1 MYVDR
6 FPGFLAERPPPDE
19 VVAVRDEARM
29 ISDGSTRAVAAV
41 TLAEVTPLTAA
52 RSFGGGAG
60 SPAVLESVRHA
71 VDLAHRAGDRAI
83 ESAALD
89 QLTAAHLALDD
100 ISDAVRAVRRRGEVI
115 NKLPMVASTG
125 LEYLDYHH
133 IASDVYL
140 AAGDLVAAGE
150 HADALAR
157 LPFVGDEDH
166 LALSRRL
173 RVGAVAGGFDEVAT
187 GCERFRLGWERA
199 GRPIVPYLG
208 GAAYAVAMVHGIL
221 GDDNRRNTWLG
232 LTVDLGY
239 PAERL
244 AGCVTGWAPTFDAI
258 LALHRNDHDA
268 ALARL
273 SADLDDLDIWRF

>member
-1 MYVDR
+1 
-6 FPGFLAERPPPDE
+6 
-19 VVAVRDEARM
+19 
-29 ISDGSTRAVAAV
+29 
-41 TLAEVTPLTAA
+41 
-52 RSFGGGAG
+52 
-60 SPAVLESVRHA
+60 
-71 VDLAHRAGDRAI
+71 
-83 ESAALD
+83 
-89 QLTAAHLALDD
+89 
-100 ISDAVRAVRRRGEVI
+100 VRRRGEVI
-115 NKLPMVASTG
+115 SKLPLIASTG

-133 IASDVYL
+133 IASDVFL
-140 AAGDLVAAGE
+140 AAGDLVAAGD

-173 RVGAVAGGFDEVAT
+173 RVGALAGVFDEVAT
-187 GCERFRLGWERA
+187 GGERFRLGWERA

-221 GDDNRRNTWLG
+221 GDDDRRDTWLR

-258 LALHRNDHDA
+258 LALHRNDPA
-268 ALARL
+268 AAVDRL
-273 SADLDDLDIWRF
+273 SADLDDVGIWGFWNTALWRPWYAALWAEAAVMADHPDAARRIEPSRRAAGPNPIATAIVERSAALASGDRDTLERCAVMFAELGCPYQQARTDALAAAFG